1 MAPRGD
7 RGENHVDKEI
17 VFKKAHDKM
26 ENILGGVKKDLGRI
40 RTGKASVDLLDGCK
54 VHAYD
59 SEMPINQVAT
69 LNVPEARSLLI
80 TPWDKGLIP
89 AIEKAIAQSDL
100 GLTPSNDGSVIRISL
115 PPPSEERRK
124 ELVKVAK
131 AAAEEGR
138 VHIRNVRREA
148 NDHMKQLQKEGALS
162 EDDLKRA
169 EGEVQK
175 MTDQY
180 IAMID
185 EALHTKERET
195 LEM

>member
-1 MAPRGD
+1 M
-7 RGENHVDKEI
+7 DKQTI
-17 VFKKAHDKM
+17 LNKAHEKM
-26 ENILGGVKKDLGRI
+26 DSILHGVKKDLGRI
-40 RTGKASVDLLDGCK
+40 RTGKASVDLFEGCK
-54 VHAYD
+54 VAAYD

-69 LNVPEARSLLI
+69 LTVPEARTVVI
-80 TPWDKGLIP
+80 APWDKGLIP

-100 GLTPSNDGSVIRISL
+100 GVTPTNDGSIIRIHL

-148 NDHMKQLQKEGALS
+148 NEHMKQLQKDAEIS

-169 EGEVQK
+169 ETEVQK

-180 IAMID
+180 ITKID
-185 EALHTKERET
+185 EALHAKERET
-195 LEM
+195 MEM

>member
-1 MAPRGD
+1 M
-7 RGENHVDKEI
+7 DKET
-17 VFKKAHDKM
+17 VLNKAHEKM
-26 ENILGGVKKDLGRI
+26 DSILGGVKKDLGRI
-40 RTGKASVDLLDGCK
+40 RTGKASVDLFDGCK
-54 VHAYD
+54 VLAYD
-59 SEMPINQVAT
+59 AEMPINQVAT
-69 LNVPEARSLLI
+69 LSVPEARSIVI

-100 GLTPSNDGSVIRISL
+100 GVTPSNDGSVIRINL

-148 NDHMKQLQKEGALS
+148 NEHLKQLQKSGDLS

-169 EGEVQK
+169 ETEVQK

-180 IAMID
+180 IAKID
-185 EALHTKERET
+185 EVLNAKERET